1 MSHDSETHTIDRP
14 QEAAPSSAIA
24 HRMAAL
30 GTENAFKLGDDIAQC
45 EATGLD
51 VVKLNLGEPD
61 FDSAEHINREAIRQ
75 IEAGNSHYTDA
86 QGIPAL
92 REAVAR
98 HVRETRGIDA
108 TPERV
113 VVTPGAKPPIGYT
126 MLSYVEPGDEVIYP
140 SPGFPIY
147 ESWATFVGAK
157 PVPLHLEEERGF
169 AFSADDLAALITDRT
184 KVILFNSPSNPTGG
198 VLSKADLEEIAAV
211 LRERCRPDV
220 RLYSD
225 EVYEHILFD
234 GEVHHSIASE
244 EGMAER
250 TILVSGHSK
259 SFAMTGWRL
268 GWALLPTEEEA
279 NRFKQLNINLVS
291 CVPPF
296 IQEAGRVAYESP
308 ETAPTVAKMVEAFE
322 ERRDVVVEG
331 LNAIDG
337 VTCQRPKGAFYVF
350 PNVGA
355 VCERLGIL
363 DAYEA
368 LPEERRRSTCPSA
381 MLQMFLLYRHGVA
394 TMDRNSFGKIGA
406 ESEHFLRLSIATD
419 LDQLEEGV
427 RRIDAASR
435 DREGFAKHLA
445 EGGKLR

>member
-1 MSHDSETHTIDRP
+1 M
-14 QEAAPSSAIA
+14 SAIA
-24 HRMAAL
+24 DRMAAL
-30 GTENAFKLGDDIAQC
+30 GTENAFKLGEDIARC
-45 EATGLD
+45 EADGMD
-51 VVKLNLGEPD
+51 IVKLNLGEPD

-86 QGIPAL
+86 QGIPPF
-92 REAVAR
+92 REAIAR
-98 HVRETRGIDA
+98 HIRETRGIDA

-147 ESWATFVGAK
+147 ESWATFVGAE
-157 PVPLHLEEERGF
+157 PVPLHLKEEDGF
-169 AFSADDLAALITDRT
+169 AFSADDLAALITDKT

-198 VLSKADLEEIAAV
+198 VLSKEDLEGIAAV
-211 LRERCRPDV
+211 VRERCRPDV

-250 TILVSGHSK
+250 TIVVSGHSK

-279 NRFKQLNINLVS
+279 NRFKQLNINIVS

-308 ETAPTVAKMVEAFE
+308 ETAPAVETMVDAFE
-322 ERRDVVVEG
+322 GRRDVVVEA

-337 VTCQRPKGAFYVF
+337 VTCQTPKGAFYVF

-363 DAYEA
+363 DAYQA

-381 MLQMFLLYRHGVA
+381 MFQMFLLYRHGVA

-419 LDQLEEGV
+419 RETLQEGV
-427 RRIDAASR
+427 RRIEAASH
-435 DREGFAKHLA
+435 DREGFASYME